1 MHYKDVFF
9 ADKKFSI
16 FSNGELYWQNKK
28 TLIISDLHFE
38 KGSFFSE
45 ANQYIPPFD
54 TIETLRQLSN
64 FINNHP
70 VEKIIFLGDLIHD
83 KLAFKRM
90 TEKSKELFFKM
101 LENIDCTLTI
111 GNHDNISFLKDI
123 GLILTDEV
131 VIDGI
136 CFSHYPSIDQRF
148 SVFGH
153 YHPKVKL
160 IINNRGIWVACFVLN
175 KKRILMPSYGYYTG
189 GLSIKSAQIQEL
201 FDAQYEIFPLA
212 KEKIYKLSLKK

>member
-45 ANQYIPPFD
+45 SNQFIPPFD
-54 TIETLRQLSN
+54 TIETLRQLTN
-64 FINNHP
+64 FINVHS

-83 KLAFKRM
+83 KLAFQRM
-90 TEKSKELFFKM
+90 AIKTKEIFFEI
-101 LENIDCTLTI
+101 LENINCILTV
-111 GNHDNISFLKDI
+111 GNHDNMNFLKDI
-123 GLILTDEV
+123 GLNLTDNII
-131 VIDGI
+131 IDGI
-136 CFSHYPSIDQRF
+136 CFSHYPAIDQRF

-160 IINNRGIWVACFVLN
+160 TANSRRIWTPCFILN
-175 KKRILMPSYGYYTG
+175 KERLLMPSYGYYTG
-189 GLSIKSAQIQEL
+189 GLSIKSPEIQKL
-201 FDAQYEIFPLA
+201 FDRPYEIFPLA
-212 KEKIYKLSLKK
+212 KEKVYKLEFKK

>member
-1 MHYKDVFF
+1 MHYKDVIF
-9 ADKKFSI
+9 ANKKFSL
-16 FSNGELYWQNKK
+16 FANGELYWPGKK
-28 TLIISDLHFE
+28 TLIISDLHLE
-38 KGSFFSE
+38 KGSFFTES
-45 ANQYIPPFD
+45 NQYIPPFD
-54 TIETLRQLSN
+54 TTETLRNLSD

-83 KLAFKRM
+83 KFAFQRM
-90 TEKSKELFFKM
+90 TEKSKELFFKI
-101 LENIDCTLTI
+101 LENIDCTLTV
-111 GNHDNISFLKDI
+111 GNHDNISFLEDI
-123 GLILTDEV
+123 GLTLTNQV
-131 VIDGI
+131 IIDGI
-136 CFSHYPSIDQRF
+136 CFSHYPSIDQSF

-160 IINNRGIWVACFVLN
+160 IINARGIWVACFVLS

-189 GLSIKSAQIQEL
+189 GLSIKDAQIQDL